1 MSDVVAEAVAR
12 KLTKQQREALLAPCW
27 PEASMYG
34 SGIHGKVWKSLAV
47 MGLISPFGL
56 GHTWEPRSASWRLS
70 LSGARV
76 RAVLLAEARDV
87 R

>member
-12 KLTKQQREALLAPCW
+12 KLTKKQREALLAPCW
-27 PEASMYG
+27 PETSMYG

-70 LSGARV
+70 LGGARV
-76 RAVLLAEARDV
+76 RAVLEKETGNAR
-87 R
+87 